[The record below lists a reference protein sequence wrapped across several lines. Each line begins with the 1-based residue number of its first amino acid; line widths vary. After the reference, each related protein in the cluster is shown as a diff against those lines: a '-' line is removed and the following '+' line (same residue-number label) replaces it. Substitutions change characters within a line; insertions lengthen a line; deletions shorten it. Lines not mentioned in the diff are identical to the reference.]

1 MGEILSLSRNDAF
14 IMLGLLC
21 DELFTSSDLRV
32 INNPDLSIS
41 LAGVFGND
49 HATIV
54 EIGVRELASVKDKR
68 HVHVSDEVFA
78 TIVLNMYHE
87 KAYCIQKNE
96 LFRQIHLDPYTA
108 NQLIQEIACM
118 NNPDYYFD
126 HNHAINASEIQAE
139 QYGVMST
146 YQYLCSRFPEVD
158 VKDHERIVLNI
169 VNYKMFNST
178 YFISSSEP
186 FTSLSEVEKAFDD
199 AYNSFFTKK
208 RTYMVNSSST
218 IDDAKLFMRKHPESK
233 EAYLNA
239 DSPLEQDRCIAAI
252 NLKLHPEWIEAYPVL
267 SDMNLL

>member
-54 EIGVRELASVKDKR
+54 EIGVRELARVKDKR
-68 HVHVSDEVFA
+68 HVYVSDEVFA

-87 KAYCIQKNE
+87 KAYCVQKNE
-96 LFRQIHLDPYTA
+96 LFRQTHLDPYTA
-108 NQLIQEIACM
+108 NQLVQEIACM

-146 YQYLCSRFPEVD
+146 YKYLCSRFPEVD
-158 VKDHERIVLNI
+158 LTDHESIILDI
-169 VNYKMFNST
+169 VNDKMLNST
-178 YFISSSEP
+178 YFISSPIP
-186 FTSLSEVEKAFDD
+186 FKSLSDVDKAFDD
-199 AYNSFFTKK
+199 AYNDSFTKK

-218 IDDAKLFMRKHPESK
+218 IDEAKLFMQDHPEAK
-233 EAYLNA
+233 GIYLNA
-239 DSPLEQDRCIAAI
+239 DSPLEQDRCIASI
-252 NLKLHPEWIEAYPVL
+252 NLKLHPEWFEAYPAL
-267 SDMNLL
+267 SDINL